1 MRLLKSNPAAVH
13 EAAEA
18 LRAGQLVA
26 FPTET
31 VYGLGADALNP
42 RAVERIFR
50 AKGRPSS
57 HPLIVH
63 VASLAAA
70 KALTAEWP
78 DSAQALATA
87 FWPGPLTLVLRRA
100 DSVPDA
106 VTGGQGT
113 VGLRWPA
120 QPTAQALLAAF
131 ATVGSGAV
139 AAPSANRFGGVSPTL
154 AEHVQSSLEGRL
166 QEGDVIL
173 DDGSCDVGIESTIVD
188 CTVDPPRVLRPGG
201 LPREALSAVLRL
213 AEAEAPEPSL
223 PAPRVSGSLAS
234 HYAPRTPLRLVAEAD
249 LPAELAHWMS
259 QPQPPKVLCWARRLL
274 PSHTPQLTQVLM
286 PKTPQALAQQL
297 YARLHAWDR
306 EGFDL
311 LVIECPPKEQAWE
324 AVRDRLARAASA
336 DGESRTP

>member
-1 MRLLKSNPAAVH
+1 MRLLKSNPAAVR

-78 DSAQALATA
+78 DSAQALASA

-106 VTGGQGT
+106 VTGGQDT

-131 ATVGSGAV
+131 AAVGSGAV
-139 AAPSANRFGGVSPTL
+139 AAPSANRFGG
-154 AEHVQSSLEGRL
+154 
-166 QEGDVIL
+166 
-173 DDGSCDVGIESTIVD
+173 
-188 CTVDPPRVLRPGG
+188 
-201 LPREALSAVLRL
+201 
-213 AEAEAPEPSL
+213 
-223 PAPRVSGSLAS
+223 APRWPSMCSRLWRADSRKGMSSSMMVPAMWAS
-234 HYAPRTPLRLVAEAD
+234 R
-249 LPAELAHWMS
+249 
-259 QPQPPKVLCWARRLL
+259 
-274 PSHTPQLTQVLM
+274 
-286 PKTPQALAQQL
+286 
-297 YARLHAWDR
+297 ARLWTAR
-306 EGFDL
+306 ST
-311 LVIECPPKEQAWE
+311 PPEFSGPVGCLE
-324 AVRDRLARAASA
+324 RR
-336 DGESRTP
+336 SRPF